1 MKRLFSVI
9 ALMLLS
15 RSAAPQNVGN
25 DPEHTV
31 SRMLSCGCL
40 EGHDDKVLD
49 GLGDASAVILTKV
62 LAGRQPS
69 TSEIDTALLILR
81 MSFGNPKAVQV
92 PYDREPRTTLFV
104 LWSFES
110 YARDSASRKQVEDT
124 RQYILDQ
131 SASSS
136 SNPPGD

>member
-1 MKRLFSVI
+1 MKRLFLVI
-9 ALMLLS
+9 ALVFLS
-15 RSAAPQNVGN
+15 GSAAPQNVGN

-49 GLGDASAVILTKV
+49 GLGDASAVIITRV

-81 MSFGNPKAVQV
+81 MSFGNPKAVQA
-92 PYDREPRTTLFV
+92 PNDREPRTALFV
-104 LWSFES
+104 LRSFES
-110 YARDSASRKQVEDT
+110 YARDSASRKEVDDT
-124 RQYILDQ
+124 RQYILGQ
-131 SASSS
+131 SARSN
-136 SNPPGD
+136 SNPPSN